1 MKKILLAFTILTGAL
16 FLYPDKVLA
25 HTWKPSCASDEC
37 VGRQRDSD
45 GYYACHTEGEW
56 GALTLGAPEDY
67 YCLGSAGWD
76 YRPDGGSGSGGN
88 NGGGSAR
95 GNIYNPMVRVEGVTA
110 LANYLGTFWQVA
122 YTIGGIM
129 VLIFFTWGAIS
140 WLTAGGDEDQIQK
153 AQKTISNA
161 LIGLVILAA
170 SFPIIKII
178 EVVFGINILN
188 ITWPTP

>member
-1 MKKILLAFTILTGAL
+1 MKKILLVFTILTGTL
-16 FLYPDKVLA
+16 FLYPEKVLA
-25 HTWKPSCASDEC
+25 YTWKPSCAGDEC

-45 GYYACHTEGEW
+45 NYYACHTEGEW
-56 GALTLGAPEDY
+56 GALTLGEPENY
-67 YCLGSAGWD
+67 YCRGSAGWV
-76 YRPDGGSGSGGN
+76 YRPDDDGNGGG

-95 GNIYNPMVRVEGVTA
+95 GDIFNPMVRVEGVTA
-110 LANYLGTFWQVA
+110 LSNYLGTFWQVA

-140 WLTAGGDEDQIQK
+140 WLTASGNEEQIEK
-153 AQKTISNA
+153 AQKTLSNA

-170 SFPIIKII
+170 SFPIIKVI
-178 EVVFGINILN
+178 EIVFGINILN